1 MAEIKLQEFAEQI
14 GITSSKLVQQLAAA
28 GITEKGDDA
37 LLSDQEKER
46 LLSYLRGGGKDE
58 TPNDRPKISLSRK
71 STSSVRQASRTGP
84 SRTVHV
90 EVRKRRTY
98 VRRGELQR
106 QQEEAKKAAEAEEAA
121 RQAAEAE
128 KEAHA
133 VAEAEAVRAAQEL
146 EQEQAAL
153 SESVATT
160 VVELPLP
167 PPTQSPEDRKATAK
181 REEKPKKKKGRGADR
196 EKLHVA
202 AGRGGRRKPKRKV
215 AKPGKITSATAG
227 QHAFERPTVPVV
239 HEVRVPETVTVA
251 ELAQADKRRHR
262 NHAVLPFL
270 VTLLFDGQQ
279 CQDGAR

>member
-1 MAEIKLQEFAEQI
+1 MAAIKLQEFAEQI
-14 GITSSKLVQQLAAA
+14 GITSSKLLQQLAAA
-28 GITEKGDDA
+28 GITGKGADT
-37 LLSDQEKER
+37 LLSDQEKEQ
-46 LLSYLRGGGKDE
+46 LLSYLRGNGKGE

-98 VRRGELQR
+98 VRRGDLQR
-106 QQEEAKKAAEAEEAA
+106 QQEEAKKMAEAEEAA

-128 KEAHA
+128 KEARA
-133 VAEAEAVRAAQEL
+133 AAEAEAARAAQEG
-146 EQEQAAL
+146 EQEQAAV
-153 SESVATT
+153 SEPVATT
-160 VVELPLP
+160 VAELPLTPSVP
-167 PPTQSPEDRKATAK
+167 PPGDRKATPK
-181 REEKPKKKKGRGADR
+181 RDEKQKKKKGKEADR

-251 ELAQADKRRHR
+251 EL
-262 NHAVLPFL
+262 
-270 VTLLFDGQQ
+270 
-279 CQDGAR
+279 